1 MGQSSED
8 NSMTSSETHRRI
20 LEILSDAQERNPT
33 GFGVHRSIMKREL
46 DISEQHMDY
55 HMAYLAQRRLVRLTE
70 VPNFLWLWAKITAFG
85 IDTLENR
92 GEQLFRPADPVTQE
106 DHGDD
111 SEDTKS
117 SLIQRLADAF
127 QRAHDLTKAKGG
139 LSEKNEKSVFEK
151 LNSLEEELT
160 RKEPDAGEI
169 QKTWKWLKENAD
181 WVEPTLRKVVLESVI
196 LALG

>member
-1 MGQSSED
+1 MDQRPEI
-8 NSMTSSETHRRI
+8 NSATNAETRRRI
-20 LEILSDAQERNPT
+20 LEILLETQEKDPT
-33 GFGVHRSIMKREL
+33 GFGVHRSVMKREL
-46 DISEQHMDY
+46 NISEQSMDY

-85 IDTLENR
+85 MDTLENS
-92 GEQLFRPADPVTQE
+92 GEQLLQPAQTATEEALGAAD
-106 DHGDD
+106 G
-111 SEDTKS
+111 DTKIG
-117 SLIQRLADAF
+117 LIQRLADAF

-139 LSEKNEKSVFEK
+139 LSEKNEKSVLEK

-181 WVEPTLRKVVLESVI
+181 WVEPVLREVVLESVI

>member
-1 MGQSSED
+1 M
-8 NSMTSSETHRRI
+8 
-20 LEILSDAQERNPT
+20 EILLETQEKDPT
-33 GFGVHRSIMKREL
+33 GFGVHRSVMKREL
-46 DISEQHMDY
+46 NISEQSMDY

-85 IDTLENR
+85 MDTLENS
-92 GEQLFRPADPVTQE
+92 GEQLLQPAQTATEEALGAAD
-106 DHGDD
+106 G
-111 SEDTKS
+111 DTKIG
-117 SLIQRLADAF
+117 LIQRLADAF

-139 LSEKNEKSVFEK
+139 LSEKNEKSVLEK

-181 WVEPTLRKVVLESVI
+181 WVEPVLREVVLESVI